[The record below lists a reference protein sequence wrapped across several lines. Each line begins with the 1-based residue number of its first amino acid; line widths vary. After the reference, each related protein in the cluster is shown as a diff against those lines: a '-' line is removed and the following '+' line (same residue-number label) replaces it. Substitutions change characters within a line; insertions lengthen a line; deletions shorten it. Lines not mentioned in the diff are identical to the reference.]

1 MMKHDGNKFVH
12 I

>member
-1 MMKHDGNKFVH
+1 MKHDGNKFVH